1 MILTKRAEGIFPLL
15 LMAAITCAGCVKFIA
30 DYDQMTADSTIKLS
44 EKTEKFFLDLQYVT
58 KENQTYE
65 ANVEKYNGLEA
76 ALNALSFRNEARPL
90 NEDTLKQI
98 KLTLRHLSRV
108 RNTHRENGYNMYEFD
123 IYHDEFRDFFKA
135 ILFGEQ
141 IKPGA

>member
-1 MILTKRAEGIFPLL
+1 MTLSQRARNTLPLL
-15 LMAAITCAGCVKFIA
+15 LMVALLCAGCVKFIA

-44 EKTEKFFLDLQYVT
+44 EKTEKFFLDLQYGT
-58 KENQTYE
+58 GEAQTYA
-65 ANVEKYNGLEA
+65 ANVEKYNTLEA

-90 NEDTLKQI
+90 NEDTLMQI

-123 IYHDEFRDFFKA
+123 IYRDEFRDFFKA
-135 ILFGEQ
+135 ILFGER